1 MIASQKISIFE
12 KKIHF
17 EMEKFFESITSDGR
31 VLINE
36 RLWAIEKFKNDPKII
51 KCTFIPGQGWD
62 LTESE
67 ARHFID
73 LINGVV
79 KTVNY
84 QPRLD
89 IIMHE
94 SDAHDYIWI
103 VFE

>member
-1 MIASQKISIFE
+1 MLASRISIFE
-12 KKIHF
+12 KKIHI

-36 RLWAIEKFKNDPKII
+36 RLWAIKKFKNDPKII

-84 QPRLD
+84 QP
-89 IIMHE
+89 IIHE
-94 SDAHDYIWI
+94 SDTHDYIWI